1 MVRVAM
7 VWGRGLVFGLVFA
20 CVSAC
25 NQDGAYSGS
34 SVSPLEPPAAGNP
47 HPRQP
52 GNSAPQIAG
61 NPGAEVRVGNLY
73 RFVPSATD
81 ADGDALTFS
90 IASKPDWAVFDTAS
104 GRLSG
109 TPQPGDAG
117 SYEEITIR
125 VSDARSTRALPQF
138 SINVAEQ
145 SNGSVTLAWQPPT
158 ENTDGSPLMN
168 LNGYRIHY
176 GTEPGNYAN
185 TISVHNAGV
194 TRYVIENLAP
204 GTYFF
209 AITAISGVGAESDP
223 SREATKTI

>member
-1 MVRVAM
+1 VAM
-7 VWGRGLVFGLVFA
+7 VWGRGLASVLVIA
-20 CVSAC
+20 CLAAC
-25 NQDGAYSGS
+25 GQDGAYSGPS
-34 SVSPLEPPAAGNP
+34 AAWPEPPLAGDP
-47 HPRQP
+47 HSRQP
-52 GNSAPQIAG
+52 ANSAPQIAG
-61 NPGAEVRVGNLY
+61 NPGSEILVGNLY
-73 RFVPSATD
+73 RFVPYATD
-81 ADGDALTFS
+81 ADGDDLTFS
-90 IASKPDWAVFDTAS
+90 ISSKPEWAVFDTAT

-109 TPQPGDAG
+109 TPHSADVG

-158 ENTDGSPLMN
+158 ENTDGSPLLN

-185 TISVHNAGV
+185 TIRVNNAGV